1 MIEFKSY
8 KGFWDFAESI
18 RREWRFVRSAEQQ
31 EFLSAVLDTSKN
43 RREQIAE
50 GSVVCRAQVGNDWRS
65 DGDEDNSCPFPPE
78 RMKPL
83 AYQAAEGLAN
93 PKGMPYLYTATDQ
106 DTAMAEVRPW
116 AGALVSVAELQ
127 IQRELTIV
135 NCISP
140 DTRLIAR
147 GAEPDAP
154 GRERAVWQD
163 IDRAFSRPVT
173 PNEHIADYV
182 PTQVLAEF
190 FRSQGLDGIG
200 YRSSVGQGSNIVF
213 FDLNVADV
221 VACGLFQVR
230 SVKFTSIEA
239 ANPYVV
245 RKSHP

>member
-8 KGFWDFAESI
+8 RGFWDFAESI
-18 RREWRFVRSAEQQ
+18 RREWRFTRSAEQQ
-31 EFLSAVLDTSKN
+31 EFLSAVLATSRS
-43 RREQIAE
+43 RREQVAE
-50 GSVVCRAQVGNDWRS
+50 GSPVWRAQVGNNWRS

-83 AYQAAEGLAN
+83 AYQAAEGRAN
-93 PKGMPYLYTATDQ
+93 PKGIPYLYTATDQ
-106 DTAMAEVRPW
+106 DTALAEVRPW
-116 AGALVSVAELQ
+116 AGALVSVAELR

-147 GAEPDAP
+147 ATEPDAP

-230 SVKFTSIEA
+230 SVKFISTEA
-239 ANPYVV
+239 SNPYFIGKA
-245 RKSHP
+245 RP